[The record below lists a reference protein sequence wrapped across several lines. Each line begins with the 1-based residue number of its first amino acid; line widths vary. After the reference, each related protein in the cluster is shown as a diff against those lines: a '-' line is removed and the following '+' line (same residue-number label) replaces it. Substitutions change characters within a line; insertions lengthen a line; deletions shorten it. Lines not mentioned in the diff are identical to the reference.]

1 MWPRTLLA
9 MVVGCQLFA
18 APTLADDIKISGTGA
33 AYGVLPL
40 LQEAFAKAQASAKAP
55 STKLTPVLG
64 SAGSIK
70 AVGSNMLDVSISA
83 RSVNDEE
90 KALGLRSVEW
100 CRTPF
105 VLATPDQTPVSD
117 LSLQQVADIYS
128 GKTKTWPDNS
138 KIRLVVRPAS
148 DSDTTLLQSFNPAVA
163 QAVTRSLGYEGVKMG
178 VNDLDTVEALESI
191 KGSLGQTALV
201 LISKGKHKL
210 KPLKINGVEPS
221 IENLKSGAYAHQKTF
236 YITTRT
242 NNSVEARQFAQ
253 FLVSPRSQKILNAH
267 GCLFTYQP

>member
-1 MWPRTLLA
+1 MTGLLLDGLDALLA
-9 MVVGCQLFA
+9 PVAGVGDQHA
-18 APTLADDIKISGTGA
+18 AR
-33 AYGVLPL
+33 
-40 LQEAFAKAQASAKAP
+40 
-55 STKLTPVLG
+55 PV
-64 SAGSIK
+64 
-70 AVGSNMLDVSISA
+70 
-83 RSVNDEE
+83 
-90 KALGLRSVEW
+90 
-100 CRTPF
+100 
-105 VLATPDQTPVSD
+105 
-117 LSLQQVADIYS
+117 
-128 GKTKTWPDNS
+128 
-138 KIRLVVRPAS
+138 
-148 DSDTTLLQSFNPAVA
+148 NPAVA